1 MVIGRAEPGDSK
13 ANRSSIRGRMVIGRA
28 DPENGTTISFAD
40 LKGSV
45 SLGRA
50 I

>member
-1 MVIGRAEPGDSK
+1 MVIGRAELGDSK
-13 ANRSSIRGRMVIGRA
+13 ANRLSIRGRMVIGRA
-28 DPENGTTISFAD
+28 NPENGTRISFAD